1 MRRNQLM
8 HQAQEMVHH
17 LRIIMVMYIYLEEV
31 MEMKDLMISGNL
43 ILYRKI
49 GLIFR

>member
-1 MRRNQLM
+1 M